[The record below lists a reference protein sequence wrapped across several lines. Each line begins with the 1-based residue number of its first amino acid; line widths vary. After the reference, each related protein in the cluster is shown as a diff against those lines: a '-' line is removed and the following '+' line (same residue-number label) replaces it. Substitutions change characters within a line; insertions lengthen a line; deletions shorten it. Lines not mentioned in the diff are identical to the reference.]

1 VRKSSALYES
11 PVYDDPSF
19 PIVFHR
25 DAMNEKRPSVYA
37 NWHKGIEVLYCVSGS
52 GQLLVNAETIPF
64 AAGDILAIDSN
75 ALHSLS
81 ATGRCDY
88 YCMIVEPE
96 ALARYGLPTEKSIS
110 SRVERPDL
118 AFLYQTIIAEMEAQ
132 RPFYKCA
139 VMGFVLCLF
148 AELYRMRV
156 SAEKDAASH
165 ISTAAYE
172 GLLQAL
178 SYIRTHFRE
187 KISID
192 TLCRNV
198 GMSKYYF
205 CRTFKRYT
213 GFSPIRYINT
223 LKCNHA
229 RKLLIS
235 GVANVSEAALAVG
248 IENLS
253 YFSRLYRNIIGSSP
267 SDDALFKER
276 RRKAADRL
284 FSEK

>member
-1 VRKSSALYES
+1 MRKSRALYES

-25 DAMNEKRPSVYA
+25 DAMDETRPSVYA
-37 NWHKGIEVLYCVSGS
+37 NWHKGIELLYFISGC
-52 GQLLVNAETIPF
+52 GQLLVNAETVPF
-64 AAGDILAIDSN
+64 AEGDILAIESN
-75 ALHSLS
+75 ALHSLTT
-81 ATGRCDY
+81 TGRCDY
-88 YCMIVEPE
+88 YCTIVEPE
-96 ALARYGLPTEKSIS
+96 LLHRFGLPTEENIV
-110 SRVERPDL
+110 SRVARRDL
-118 AFLYQTIIAEMEAQ
+118 ALLYQTIIAEMEAEK
-132 RPFYKCA
+132 PFYKSV
-139 VMGFVLCLF
+139 VMGCVLHLF
-148 AELYRMRV
+148 AELYRIRA
-156 SAEKDAASH
+156 SAEESAASH
-165 ISTAAYE
+165 ISATAYE

-178 SYIRTHFRE
+178 SYIQSHFRE

-205 CRTFKRYT
+205 CHTFKRYT

-223 LKCNHA
+223 LKCDHA

-235 GVANVSEAALAVG
+235 GLANVTEAALAVG

-253 YFSRLYRNIIGSSP
+253 YFSRLYRKIIGTNP

-276 RRKAADRL
+276 KRKSADISL
-284 FSEK
+284 SNE